1 MTKIKKT
8 LTITRKGLATQKTT
22 NSNPN
27 EYLKYYPSIKDSN
40 FNKKISQHSIFN
52 RYKLRR
58 NTKKIKALYQSFI
71 NNIPLLD
78 SKKKGN
84 IRILKPTQKLLRN
97 FMSPYS
103 PYRGLLIY
111 HEMGVGKTC
120 TAITIAEALKNL
132 VLDSDKKIY
141 VLRWEEIE
149 RQIFDINAVARGEPL
164 KQCTGNTYLQD
175 NSITTDDKSFSLN
188 ELELLADKCSN
199 GNNESCEQL
208 SNKVDKNIKKTYK
221 FMGTKSWA
229 RLVNNHVNSKTKNIV
244 DEQEKKK
251 RIYEIINDMFNNS
264 IIIIDE
270 AHELRSNNLD
280 KESKIVPPVLEMVLK
295 NTNNLRLILLSA
307 TPIYDKPG
315 NIISLLNYLLLND
328 KREPIRESN
337 VFDIQGN
344 LKAGGKEILI
354 NNSRG
359 YISFLRGSNPFDF
372 PIRIS
377 SRHNIPNHM
386 IDLNNYPTRNIKNV
400 KLDKDDKIKYL
411 DLVNAPLQ
419 GSQKDVLMYYIKNNE
434 IPDIDINK
442 IDDYENIGYSF
453 EFQQSDIDTPGNIKQ
468 LDEIIDHESNN
479 VKNNLNSLSSRK
491 SLKQDLKSKKSIKIP
506 DDDIIGERAP
516 FYQFEMQIS
525 NFVYQSIED
534 ANYNIKLTYGNLGL
548 SQVASLIPGKKSY
561 KFNNP
566 DYGKRFQLDTLKQW
580 GIKIAMAIESAM
592 KSAGPVFIYTF
603 FNASGVLPLAF
614 ALEMNGFRR
623 YKQWGNPILENPY
636 KDNTYRGDY
645 IVYSGD
651 VSLSQYAKE
660 YLDLGQN
667 MVKEKNVKVFIGS
680 KKASEGLNLFGY
692 REVHIIDPW
701 HNINLIEQ
709 SIGRVIRTGSHLHLP
724 PQERNVTVYQYA
736 TTLPDRESIDL
747 TVYKICEDKAIKAG
761 IVEKLL
767 KENAFDCELNEAE
780 NIYDEE
786 HYGNKIPI
794 ITSYNIK
801 INVNLADQPFS
812 RGCFYMQDC
821 NFKCLTSKTSKDL
834 DINNVPLIKFNYE
847 KEAEEY
853 RYLIMELMKTAP
865 NVKID
870 NLKRYLKKY
879 VYDLDDEDLDNEVG
893 KNIQDEDSFNL
904 AIQDIINTD
913 TIIRDHLGRLGK
925 IVISGEYLRFIPEG
939 NTYPNM
945 SLQKQ
950 YLHKKNLLKNID
962 LKGYIATLKDEQKK
976 LSEEEKYNYN
986 DILSKYIIEK
996 GEQVFYNTI
1005 SKEFRYNIKL
1015 KMDEIFSIIFD
1026 KLIYGYK
1033 LTILKVLLDKIIKG
1047 VRLNDIEK
1055 RVEHVIKNN
1064 IVYMSNI
1071 FPDRKK
1077 DKDNIYGFI
1086 IMNESKL
1093 ELWSALESGGFENDS
1108 GNINKIKEFKKDQL
1122 NKTPMA
1128 KLYGYLKY
1136 EKHNSEPSF
1145 KVTDLSMGEKKSV
1158 TGGTCVISPLKDI
1171 LKKIKIID
1179 SRILR
1184 SENFQYSKNIVCNDL
1199 EVLLKRNDN
1208 VKLTGKKWYY
1218 TPEEYHIYF

>member
-1 MTKIKKT
+1 
-8 LTITRKGLATQKTT
+8 
-22 NSNPN
+22 
-27 EYLKYYPSIKDSN
+27 
-40 FNKKISQHSIFN
+40 
-52 RYKLRR
+52 
-58 NTKKIKALYQSFI
+58 
-71 NNIPLLD
+71 
-78 SKKKGN
+78 
-84 IRILKPTQKLLRN
+84 
-97 FMSPYS
+97 
-103 PYRGLLIY
+103 
-111 HEMGVGKTC
+111 
-120 TAITIAEALKNL
+120 
-132 VLDSDKKIY
+132 
-141 VLRWEEIE
+141 
-149 RQIFDINAVARGEPL
+149 
-164 KQCTGNTYLQD
+164 
-175 NSITTDDKSFSLN
+175 
-188 ELELLADKCSN
+188 
-199 GNNESCEQL
+199 
-208 SNKVDKNIKKTYK
+208 
-221 FMGTKSWA
+221 MGTKSWA
-229 RLVNNHVNSKTKNIV
+229 RHVNNHVDSKIKNIAN
-244 DEQEKKK
+244 EKEKQK
-251 RIYEIINDMFNNS
+251 RVYEIINDMFNNS

-280 KESKIVPPVLEMVLK
+280 NESKIVPPVLEMVLK

-307 TPIYDKPG
+307 TPIYDKPS

-337 VFDIQGN
+337 VFDIYGN
-344 LKAGGKEILI
+344 LKPGGKEILT

-377 SRHNIPNHM
+377 CRYNIPHNM
-386 IDLNNYPTRNIKNV
+386 IDLNNYPARDIKNV

-419 GSQKDVLMYYIKNNE
+419 GLQKDVLMYHIKNNE
-434 IPDIDINK
+434 IPDIDTEK
-442 IDDYENIGYSF
+442 IDEYENSDYSF
-453 EFQQSDIDTPGNIKQ
+453 EYQQSDIDTPGNIKQ
-468 LDEIIDHESNN
+468 LDEIIEHKSNN
-479 VKNNLNSLSSRK
+479 VKNNLNSLSSHKSSKKELK
-491 SLKQDLKSKKSIKIP
+491 SLKIP
-506 DDDIIGERAP
+506 DDDIISERAP

-548 SQVASLIPGKKSY
+548 SQVASLISGKKSY
-561 KFNNP
+561 QFNNP
-566 DYGKRFQLDTLKQW
+566 EYGKRFQLDKLKQW
-580 GIKIAMAIESAM
+580 GIKISMAIESAM

-623 YKQWGNPILENPY
+623 YKQWGNPILENPH

-645 IVYSGD
+645 IIYSGD
-651 VSLSQYAKE
+651 ESLSQYAKE

-747 TVYKICEDKAIKAG
+747 TVYKICEKKAIKAG

-786 HYGNKIPI
+786 HYGKKIPI

-834 DINNVPLIKFNYE
+834 DINNIPLIKFNYE

-879 VYDLDDEDLDNEVG
+879 VYDLDDEDIDSEVG
-893 KNIQDEDSFNL
+893 KNIQDEESFNL

-950 YLHKKNLLKNID
+950 YLHKKNLLKQID
-962 LKGYIATLKDEQKK
+962 LKGYIATLKYEQKK
-976 LSEEEKYNYN
+976 LSEEEKYNYS

-996 GEQVFYNTI
+996 AEQIFYNTI

-1015 KMDEIFSIIFD
+1015 KMDEILSIIFD

-1033 LTILKVLLDKIIKG
+1033 LTVLKVLLDKIIKS
-1047 VRLNDIEK
+1047 VRLNDNEK
-1055 RVEHVIKNN
+1055 RIEHVIKNN

-1086 IMNESKL
+1086 IMNENKL
-1093 ELWSALESGGFENDS
+1093 ELWSSLDSGGFENDS
-1108 GNINKIKEFKKDQL
+1108 GNINKIKEFKKYQL

-1171 LKKIKIID
+1171 LKKIKMID

-1184 SENFQYSKNIVCNDL
+1184 YDNFQYSKNIVCNDL
-1199 EVLLKRNDN
+1199 EALLKRNDN
-1208 VKLTGKKWYY
+1208 VKLNDKKWYY
-1218 TPEEYHIYF
+1218 TPEDYHIYFT